1 MPAPA
6 PAQIE
11 ALRAFNR
18 YYTRRIGV
26 LDPYLGDRFSLTE
39 VRVLFELAQRQQ
51 STAGE
56 IGRELELDPG
66 YLSRLLARFQRQGWI
81 SRKVSPRDGRQALL
95 RLTPS
100 GRAVFEPL
108 QERSRELAGALL
120 APLPAA
126 RRRELLGAMSA
137 IQRTLDPAQSRQDQA
152 PSATLREHRPGD
164 LGWIIEQ
171 HGELYAREYGWDASF
186 EALVAQIAARF
197 LQRFDPQWERC
208 WLAERDGERVGS
220 VVLVK
225 KSATVAQLRLLIV
238 RPEARGLG
246 LGARLTDQ
254 CIAFARER
262 GYRKIV
268 LWTHGKLTAARAIY
282 AKRGFLLTHAEPYHA
297 FGHEQISETWALRL

>member
-1 MPAPA
+1 MSAPSS
-6 PAQIE
+6 AQIE

-26 LDPYLGDRFSLTE
+26 LDPYLGERFSLTE

-51 STAGE
+51 TTAGE
-56 IGRELELDPG
+56 IGRELGLDLG
-66 YLSRLLARFQRQGWI
+66 YLSRLLGRFQRQGWI
-81 SRKVSPRDGRQALL
+81 SRKVSPSDGRQALL
-95 RLTPS
+95 RLTQS

-108 QERSRELAGALL
+108 QERSREAAGELL

-126 RRRELLGAMSA
+126 RRRELLGAMSV
-137 IQRTLDPAQSRQDQA
+137 IQRALDPAAGKDRA
-152 PSATLREHRPGD
+152 PKATLREHRPGD

-197 LQRFDPQWERC
+197 LHRFDPRYERC
-208 WLAERDGERVGS
+208 WIAELEGQRVGS

-225 KSATVAQLRLLIV
+225 KSATVGQLRLLIV

-246 LGARLTDQ
+246 LGGRLTDQ
-254 CIAFARER
+254 CIAFAREC
-262 GYRKIV
+262 GYRKLV
-268 LWTHGKLTAARAIY
+268 LWTHGNLTAARAIY
-282 AKRGFLLTHAEPYHA
+282 AQRGFLLTHAEPYRA
-297 FGHEQISETWALRL
+297 FGQEQISETWALRL